1 MPLLDVHSSAKEEE
15 RDKGLKQKYKPPPT
29 TNHPG
34 GKAARRLKRKGV
46 GGYLDIAGCAQE
58 ISIAGGREGYLKIFL
73 SGLSNVTSF
82 ANLFLCKGW
91 KQHVSGQK
99 SCFLPLFQ
107 P

>member
-15 RDKGLKQKYKPPPT
+15 RDKGLKQKYKPPPRPPLPPT
-29 TNHPG
+29 IHPGG

-82 ANLFLCKGW
+82 ANLFLC
-91 KQHVSGQK
+91 
-99 SCFLPLFQ
+99 
-107 P
+107 